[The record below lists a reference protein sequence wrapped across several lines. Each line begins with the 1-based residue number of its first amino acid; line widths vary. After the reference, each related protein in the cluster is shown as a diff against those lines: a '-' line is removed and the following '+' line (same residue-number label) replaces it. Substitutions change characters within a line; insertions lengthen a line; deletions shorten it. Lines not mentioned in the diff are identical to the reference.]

1 MLGLVPLGFGIWIL
15 HDIPFA
21 RWPLLLGVGVYF
33 GLLLWRPALWLILL
47 PLLLPVLD
55 LRPWTGRIY
64 LDEFDAVVLVTLAVY
79 LLRDRYVPSFGAMR
93 PLSRVLLVLFVGLV
107 GLSLFRTLYP
117 WPEADA
123 NSFAGYYSSFNAL
136 RVSKGLFWAVLLYP
150 AWVVEER
157 LDAVRARRFL
167 LLGMSLAAL
176 AVLAVVLW
184 ERGIYST
191 LLFWTNIYTPIRA
204 LLDFSTP
211 YRVTA
216 LFADMNT
223 GGTAIDGWLLLTLPF
238 VAAAFL
244 SARGRLGAVLPGIA
258 LLGLLYTSFVTF
270 SRGVYLGVF
279 VAMAVAFLTLAF
291 QQRAT
296 LRARDIPLVAATG
309 LTMLG
314 LSYIAFRS
322 GGSVALAYTLTA
334 FLGGALAMMIPVAAT
349 WGRWRLAAL
358 AILAAALTLLC
369 TWTILDRNYGF
380 LPLPA
385 VWQAMLCIPPAVLI
399 GVWIGRRLAGRLAL
413 QQSGM
418 ILTVFTG
425 ILFLLTLSLFGYR
438 MDTRLETVAQ
448 DLQHRLEHWRTAISI
463 MDRDPGT
470 RLLGQGVGRFPQT
483 YYLMHQNPAAV
494 AGFRIEDDGARR
506 SLRLYGGPNIRIG
519 QRLSLEP
526 RQTYKLSLSI
536 KTDED
541 PNPIQLELR
550 ICHRHLVPANE
561 WNPTCATLNQRI
573 QPNGSDWTRIDQTFD
588 SKGLGSFKGAQE
600 GWLTL
605 EIANRSAGRWIDIDA
620 ISILDAA
627 GTERIDNGDFARG
640 FDRWFLY
647 SDFDHLPWHIKN
659 LWLHVY
665 FELGVVGLVLFSLIA
680 LAALTKTAR
689 SAAGMDPFASALLVS
704 LAGFYAVG
712 VFGTII
718 DSPRVGTLFW
728 LTTLLALGHTS
739 IARPALRPVP
749 VAQAAVARPGFRF
762 VNRRRKLMLM
772 TLVVVL
778 GAGLAFLALA
788 QTMRFY
794 DVDTRQLVTKVLERY
809 EIKLPWL
816 EPWLRPPPRFSG
828 VALDGRQRPTHP
840 RILLPE
846 LADWNGRGLAPA
858 IRARQERYAAVGLDP
873 GRYPPCGGSGALRL
887 AVCWILTGD
896 EGAGRRGLEALST
909 FEPSPPGDYGDYGN
923 GWELAWAY
931 DWLALH
937 PDLPE
942 ATRRRV
948 QSRLAAILPSYLEQ
962 LDGRGPSLW
971 HGRATLAAT
980 AWLIAVALDAETPE
994 QQELIRRTQAHFRE
1008 AMAALRLSEGWPE
1021 GYNYWINSRAFM
1033 LTLAAAAYLNGF
1045 EDTQAASEM
1054 RQALER
1060 VGLWTLYMTRPD
1072 GRVELTGDE
1081 GPRVDLKDETRRVI
1095 DLIVQLTRSRVL
1107 SSYSRWLEARHGV
1120 ESYYRDY
1127 RWGFQLLNDPTVWP
1141 LASVTSGTLDG
1152 LKAVLPS
1159 AEWFGPKAFNQIV
1172 VRSGWGA
1179 DDTMLTLRAGHSLTH
1194 HGHYDAGHFTLFKG
1208 APLVISNATY
1218 RGDIAAPNRLYY
1230 GIRTV
1235 SRNSLLVLR
1244 PNEHIRPSPLVE
1256 RNVIDGGQRIVMP
1269 TGSSVQGVADW
1280 LAQIG
1285 QGRHYE
1291 GGVIRTYQRI
1301 DGRLLY
1307 VEADLTGAYDNS
1319 DYDTQNRGGKVEQVT
1334 RALLYL
1340 LDEDRVFVFDTVE
1353 STDPG
1358 YTKKWLLHLSQRP
1371 DIPDLRVKL
1380 GSENAGILESPSER
1394 LSMVNGRGRLDLV
1407 RLAPEEAVIRLVG
1420 GEGYEYY
1427 VEADGDDPVL
1437 DGSNFG
1443 QDSLKA
1449 RWFDN
1454 GLWRIEIQPTRP
1466 NRLDRFLV
1474 ALTPS
1479 LRGSNPTPVE
1489 PLRLNSGEALA
1500 AYTDKSLLLFDIDH
1514 FSEPVRLEVPGQQT
1528 RLLVAGVSIGD
1539 RFEVDLGDRQEI
1551 VPVTQSGLIE
1561 FSLGAQ
1567 AGRISIWSH
1576 P

>member
-1 MLGLVPLGFGIWIL
+1 M
-15 HDIPFA
+15 
-21 RWPLLLGVGVYF
+21 LLGSAVYL

-64 LDEFDAVVLVTLAVY
+64 LDEFDALVLVTLAAY

-107 GLSLFRTLYP
+107 WLSLFRTLYP
-117 WPEADA
+117 WPEVDA
-123 NSFAGYYSSFNAL
+123 NSFASYYSPFNAL
-136 RVSKGLFWAVLLYP
+136 RVSKGLFWALLLYP

-157 LDAVRARRFL
+157 LDAARARRFL
-167 LLGMSLAAL
+167 FLGMSLAAL
-176 AVLAVVLW
+176 AVFAVVLW

-191 LLFWTNIYTPIRA
+191 LLFWSNIYTPIRA
-204 LLDFSTP
+204 LLDFSTS

-216 LFADMNT
+216 LFADMHT

-238 VAAAFL
+238 VATAFL
-244 SARGRLGAVLPGIA
+244 SARGLLGASLPGLA

-279 VAMAVAFLTLAF
+279 VAMAVAFLALAF
-291 QQRAT
+291 QRRAT
-296 LRARDIPLVAATG
+296 IRARDIPLVALIA
-309 LTMLG
+309 LTMVG
-314 LSYIAFRS
+314 LAYIAFRS

-334 FLGGALAMMIPVAAT
+334 FLSGALMVMIPGPAM
-349 WGRWRLAAL
+349 WSRWRPAAL
-358 AILAAALTLLC
+358 ATLAAALTLLC

-385 VWQAMLCIPPAVLI
+385 VWQAMLCIPPATLI

-418 ILTVFTG
+418 ILAVFAG
-425 ILFLLTLSLFGYR
+425 VLFLLTLSLFGYR
-438 MDTRLETVAQ
+438 MDTRLATGSQ
-448 DLQHRLEHWRTAISI
+448 DLQHRLEHWRTAVSI
-463 MDRDPGT
+463 MDRDLVT

-483 YYLMHQNPAAV
+483 YYLMHQDPASI
-494 AGFRIEDDGARR
+494 AGFRIEDAGARR
-506 SLRLYGGPNIRIG
+506 SLRLFGGPNIRIG

-526 RQTYKLSLSI
+526 KQPYWLSLSF
-536 KTDED
+536 KTDD
-541 PNPIQLELR
+541 QSKPIQLELR

-561 WNPTCATLNQRI
+561 WNPTCATLNQRL
-573 QPNGSDWTRIDQTFD
+573 QPNGSDWTRIEQTFD
-588 SKGLGSFKGAQE
+588 SKELGSFKDAQE

-605 EIANRSAGRWIDIDA
+605 EIANRSAGRWIDIDT
-620 ISILDAA
+620 ISIQDAS
-627 GTERIDNGDFARG
+627 GHERVDNGDFARG

-665 FELGVVGLVLFSLIA
+665 FELGLVGLVLFGLIA
-680 LAALTKTAR
+680 LAALTRTAR
-689 SAAGMDPFASALLVS
+689 SAANMDPFALALLVA

-718 DSPRVGTLFW
+718 DSPRVGVLFW

-749 VAQAAVARPGFRF
+749 VAQSAVARPGFA
-762 VNRRRKLMLM
+762 NRRRKLMLM
-772 TLVVVL
+772 TLIMAL

-794 DVDTRQLVTKVLERY
+794 DVDARQLVTKVLKRY
-809 EIKLPWL
+809 EIELPWL
-816 EPWLRPPPRFSG
+816 EPWLRPPPRFSA

-858 IRARQERYAAVGLDP
+858 IRARQEGYAAVGLDP
-873 GRYPPCGGSGALRL
+873 RRYPPCGGSGVLRL

-896 EGAGRRGLEALST
+896 EQAGRRGLEALST

-942 ATRRRV
+942 TTRRRV
-948 QSRLAAILPSYLEQ
+948 QTQLTALLPSYLEQ

-980 AWLIAVALDAETPE
+980 AWLIAVALDAESPE
-994 QQELIRRTQAHFRE
+994 QETLIRRAQVHFRE

-1021 GYNYWINSRAFM
+1021 GYNYWINSRAFL
-1033 LTLAAAAYLNGF
+1033 LTLAASAYLNGF
-1045 EDTQAASEM
+1045 EDTQAAPEM

-1107 SSYSRWLEARHGV
+1107 SSYSRWLEARHGA
-1120 ESYYRDY
+1120 ESYYRGY
-1127 RWGFQLLNDPTVWP
+1127 RWGFQLFNDPTVLP
-1141 LASVTSGTLDG
+1141 LASVTSGTLNG

-1159 AEWFGPKAFNQIV
+1159 ADWFGPKAFNQIV
-1172 VRSGWGA
+1172 ARSGWGA

-1208 APLVISNATY
+1208 APLAISNATY

-1244 PNEHIRPSPLVE
+1244 PNERIHPSPLLE

-1269 TGSSVQGVADW
+1269 TGSSIQGVADW

-1291 GGVIRTYQRI
+1291 GGVIRTYQLI
-1301 DGRLLY
+1301 DDRLLY

-1319 DYDTQNRGGKVEQVT
+1319 DYDTQDRGGKVEQVT
-1334 RALLYL
+1334 RVLLYL
-1340 LDEDRVFVFDTVE
+1340 INEDRVFVFDTVE
-1353 STDPG
+1353 STDPS
-1358 YTKKWLLHLSQRP
+1358 YTKKWLLHLPQRP
-1371 DIPDLRVKL
+1371 DIPNLHVKL

-1394 LSMVNGRGRLDLV
+1394 LSMVNGRGKLDLV
-1407 RLAPEEAVIRLVG
+1407 RLAPEEAVTRLVG
-1420 GEGYEYY
+1420 GKGYEYY
-1427 VEADGDDPVL
+1427 VEVDGDEQVL
-1437 DGSNFG
+1437 DGLNFG

-1454 GLWRIEIQPTRP
+1454 GLWRIEIQPTQP
-1466 NRLDRFLV
+1466 NRLDRFLI

-1479 LRGSNPTPVE
+1479 LRGANPKPVE

-1500 AYTDKSLLLFDIDH
+1500 AYTDKSLLLFDIGH
-1514 FSEPVRLEVPGQQT
+1514 FREPVQLDIPGQQT
-1528 RLLVAGVSIGD
+1528 RLLVTGVSIGD
-1539 RFEVDLGDRQEI
+1539 QFEVDLGDRQET
-1551 VPVTQSGLIE
+1551 VSVTQSGLIE
-1561 FSLGAQ
+1561 LSLDAQ
-1567 AGRISIWSH
+1567 AKQISIRQR